1 MKQYLYLMLT
11 IFFAAWVSKCWHQ
24 FMPLIS
30 LQFMLN
36 PVARTTFVLIGIS
49 NILGKFFTGFFLDRY
64 EEAPVICS
72 MVGNALML
80 LPFLSLATLP
90 YWHIEDY
97 YRQWVVLGGCPLLS
111 CGFAMI
117 YIATF
122 LRMYKIKLE
131 HVDGQDTSTLIAG

>member
-1 MKQYLYLMLT
+1 MLIPYVDNLFCCMGLTMLT
-11 IFFAAWVSKCWHQ
+11 SVYGPYFTTIHAE
-24 FMPLIS
+24 PY
-30 LQFMLN
+30 
-36 PVARTTFVLIGIS
+36 VARTTFVLIGIS

-97 YRQWVVLGGCPLLS
+97 YRQWVVLGGSPLLS

-131 HVDGQDTSTLIAG
+131 HVDGQDTSTLISG